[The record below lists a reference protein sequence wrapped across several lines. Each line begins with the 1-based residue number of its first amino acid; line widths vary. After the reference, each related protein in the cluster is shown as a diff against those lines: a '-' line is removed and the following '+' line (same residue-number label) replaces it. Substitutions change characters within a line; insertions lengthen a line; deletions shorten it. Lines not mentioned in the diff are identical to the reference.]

1 MPELPEVEV
10 TRRGLLPHV
19 VGRRIVGVTVRHRGL
34 RWPVE
39 PELEA
44 RLTGRVIGR
53 IERRGKYLL
62 LECLPPVGIA
72 IAASDAAGAPAS
84 AGGSCGDA
92 GMSSPGANDMPDPD
106 AAPGWLLVHLGM
118 TGTLRVY
125 PDAPAAGPHD
135 HLDLVLAPGP
145 GRVDPA
151 NAAGQAEKA
160 AMVLRFRDPRRFGA
174 IIWTPLAE
182 SALSEH
188 PLLSRLGIEPFD
200 PRFDGAWLHR
210 LTRGRSVAIKQAL
223 LAGEIVVGV
232 GNIYCSES
240 LFRAGIRPTTPAGRL
255 SLARCEKLAVAV
267 RETLAEAIARG
278 GSTLRDFVG
287 SDGSSGYFQLD
298 CFVYDRAGEPCR
310 VCGTPIRQIVQGQ
323 RSTFYC
329 AHCQH

>member
-10 TRRGLLPHV
+10 TRRGLQPHV
-19 VGRRIVGVTVRHRGL
+19 VGRRIADVTVRHRGL

-62 LECLPPVGIA
+62 LECLPATG
-72 IAASDAAGAPAS
+72 
-84 AGGSCGDA
+84 GDA
-92 GMSSPGANDMPDPD
+92 TSRDTDD
-106 AAPGWLLVHLGM
+106 ADAVGWLLVHLGM

-125 PDAPAAGPHD
+125 PEAPAAGAHD
-135 HLDLVLAPGP
+135 HLDLSLAPMEGATGAQDDGKP
-145 GRVDPA
+145 VT
-151 NAAGQAEKA
+151 
-160 AMVLRFRDPRRFGA
+160 LRFRDPRRFGA

-182 SALSEH
+182 DALAEH
-188 PLLSRLGIEPFD
+188 PLLRRLGIEPFD
-200 PRFDGAWLHR
+200 PRFDGAWMHR

-223 LAGEIVVGV
+223 LAGDIVVGV

-240 LFRAGIRPTTPAGRL
+240 LFRAGIRPTTPVGRI
-255 SLARCEKLAVAV
+255 SLPRYEKLAVAV

-329 AHCQH
+329 PHCQH

>member
-19 VGRRIVGVTVRHRGL
+19 VGRRIAQVTVRHRGL

-44 RLTGRVIGR
+44 RLTGRLIGR

-62 LECLPPVGIA
+62 LECLPAPA
-72 IAASDAAGAPAS
+72 LAAETERPADASAAPDGGDSAAGAT
-84 AGGSCGDA
+84 
-92 GMSSPGANDMPDPD
+92 
-106 AAPGWLLVHLGM
+106 GWLLVHLGM

-125 PDAPAAGPHD
+125 PDPPAAGAHD
-135 HLDLVLAPGP
+135 HLDLLLAADERA
-145 GRVDPA
+145 GRGDT
-151 NAAGQAEKA
+151 AAGA
-160 AMVLRFRDPRRFGA
+160 VTLRFRDPRRFGA

-188 PLLSRLGIEPFD
+188 PLLRRLGVEPFD
-200 PRFDGAWLHR
+200 PRFDGAWFHR
-210 LTRGRSVAIKQAL
+210 LTRGRTVAIKQAL
-223 LAGEIVVGV
+223 LAGDIVVGV

-240 LFRAGIRPTTPAGRL
+240 LFRAGIRPTTPAGRI
-255 SLARCEKLAVAV
+255 SLPRYERLASAV

-329 AHCQH
+329 PHCQR

>member
-19 VGRRIVGVTVRHRGL
+19 VGRRIEHVTVRHRGL

-39 PELEA
+39 PGLEA
-44 RLTGRVIGR
+44 HLTGRVIGR

-62 LECLPPVGIA
+62 LECLP
-72 IAASDAAGAPAS
+72 AS
-84 AGGSCGDA
+84 AGEGGE
-92 GMSSPGANDMPDPD
+92 
-106 AAPGWLLVHLGM
+106 APGWLLVHLGM

-125 PDAPAAGPHD
+125 PDAPAVGPHD
-135 HLDLVLAPGP
+135 HLDIVLAPSG
-145 GRVDPA
+145 GADH
-151 NAAGQAEKA
+151 GG

-182 SALSEH
+182 AALPEH
-188 PLLSRLGIEPFD
+188 PLLRRLGIEPFD
-200 PRFDGAWLHR
+200 PRFDGAWFHR

-240 LFRAGIRPTTPAGRL
+240 LFRAGIRPTTPAGKI
-255 SLARCEKLAVAV
+255 SLARYDKLAAAV
-267 RETLAEAIARG
+267 RETLTEAIARG

-287 SDGSSGYFQLD
+287 SDGSTGYFQLD
-298 CFVYDRAGEPCR
+298 CLVYDRAGEPCR

-329 AHCQH
+329 PHCQH

>member
-19 VGRRIVGVTVRHRGL
+19 VGCRIVDVTVRHRGL

-44 RLTGRVIGR
+44 RLTGRVIQR

-62 LECLPPVGIA
+62 LECLP
-72 IAASDAAGAPAS
+72 APES
-84 AGGSCGDA
+84 
-92 GMSSPGANDMPDPD
+92 D

-135 HLDLVLAPGP
+135 HLDLVLAPE
-145 GRVDPA
+145 
-151 NAAGQAEKA
+151 AGQDGRP

-174 IIWTPLAE
+174 IVWTPLAE
-182 SALSEH
+182 SALAEH
-188 PLLSRLGIEPFD
+188 PLLKRLGIEPFD
-200 PRFDGAWLHR
+200 PRFDGAWIHR

-240 LFRAGIRPTTPAGRL
+240 LFRAGIRPTTPAGRI
-255 SLARCEKLAVAV
+255 SLARCEKLAEAV
-267 RETLAEAIARG
+267 RATLAEAIARG

-329 AHCQH
+329 PQCQH

>member
-19 VGRRIVGVTVRHRGL
+19 VGRRIVQVTVRHRGL

-62 LECLPPVGIA
+62 LECLP
-72 IAASDAAGAPAS
+72 APA
-84 AGGSCGDA
+84 GGR
-92 GMSSPGANDMPDPD
+92 SPGPENDS
-106 AAPGWLLVHLGM
+106 PGWLLVHLGM

-125 PDAPAAGPHD
+125 PDAPPAGPHD
-135 HLDLVLAPGP
+135 HLDIALAPASAP
-145 GRVDPA
+145 GGVQD
-151 NAAGQAEKA
+151 GSL
-160 AMVLRFRDPRRFGA
+160 MVLRFRDPRRFGA

-182 SALSEH
+182 AALSEH
-188 PLLSRLGIEPFD
+188 PLLRRLGIEPFD
-200 PRFDGAWLHR
+200 PRFDGGWFHR

-240 LFRAGIRPTTPAGRL
+240 LFRAGIRPTTPAGKI
-255 SLARCEKLAVAV
+255 SLARYDKLAAAV
-267 RETLAEAIARG
+267 RETLTEAIARG

-298 CFVYDRAGEPCR
+298 CLVYDRAGEPCR

-329 AHCQH
+329 PHCQH

>member
-19 VGRRIVGVTVRHRGL
+19 VGRRIVQVTVRHRGL

-62 LECLPPVGIA
+62 LECLP
-72 IAASDAAGAPAS
+72 APA
-84 AGGSCGDA
+84 GD
-92 GMSSPGANDMPDPD
+92 GPSPGPGDD
-106 AAPGWLLVHLGM
+106 APGWLLVHLGM

-125 PDAPAAGPHD
+125 PDAPAAGAHD
-135 HLDLVLAPGP
+135 HLDIVLAPAGGP
-145 GRVDPA
+145 GHAQDSAP
-151 NAAGQAEKA
+151 
-160 AMVLRFRDPRRFGA
+160 MVLRFRDPRRFGA

-182 SALSEH
+182 AALAEH
-188 PLLSRLGIEPFD
+188 PLLRRLGLEPFD
-200 PRFDGAWLHR
+200 PRFDGAWFHK

-240 LFRAGIRPTTPAGRL
+240 LFRAGIRPTTPAGKI
-255 SLARCEKLAVAV
+255 SLARYDKLAAAV
-267 RETLAEAIARG
+267 RETLTEAIARG

-298 CFVYDRAGEPCR
+298 CLVYDRAGEPCR
-310 VCGTPIRQIVQGQ
+310 VCGTSIRQIVQGQ

-329 AHCQH
+329 PHCQH

>member
-19 VGRRIVGVTVRHRGL
+19 VGRRIVRVTVRHRGL

-62 LECLPPVGIA
+62 LECLPA
-72 IAASDAAGAPAS
+72 QETD
-84 AGGSCGDA
+84 
-92 GMSSPGANDMPDPD
+92 DPERVQD
-106 AAPGWLLVHLGM
+106 DPSGESGESGEPGWLLVHLGM

-125 PDAPAAGPHD
+125 PDPPAAGAHD
-135 HLDLVLAPGP
+135 HLDLVLAPAD
-145 GRVDPA
+145 GRNGD
-151 NAAGQAEKA
+151 AGN
-160 AMVLRFRDPRRFGA
+160 MVLRFRDPRRFGA

-182 SALSEH
+182 AALSEH
-188 PLLSRLGIEPFD
+188 PLLRRLGIEPFD
-200 PRFDGAWLHR
+200 PRFDGAWFHK

-240 LFRAGIRPTTPAGRL
+240 LFRAGIRPTTPAGRI
-255 SLARCEKLAVAV
+255 SLARYDKLAAAV
-267 RETLAEAIARG
+267 RETLTEAIARG

-298 CFVYDRAGEPCR
+298 CLVYDRAGEPCR

-329 AHCQH
+329 PHCQH

>member
-19 VGRRIVGVTVRHRGL
+19 VGRRIAGVTVRHRGL

-62 LECLPPVGIA
+62 LECLPA
-72 IAASDAAGAPAS
+72 DARPDAD
-84 AGGSCGDA
+84 GD
-92 GMSSPGANDMPDPD
+92 D

-125 PDAPAAGPHD
+125 PDAPAAGAHD
-135 HLDLVLAPGP
+135 HLDLELVPA
-145 GRVDPA
+145 DPA
-151 NAAGQAEKA
+151 GSADAGAR
-160 AMVLRFRDPRRFGA
+160 MVLRFRDPRRFGA
-174 IIWTPLAE
+174 IIWTPLPEA
-182 SALSEH
+182 SLPEH
-188 PLLSRLGIEPFD
+188 PLLRRLGIEPFD
-200 PRFDGAWLHR
+200 PRFDGAWFHR

-223 LAGEIVVGV
+223 LAGDIVVGV

-240 LFRAGIRPTTPAGRL
+240 LFRAGIRPTTPAGRI
-255 SLARCEKLAVAV
+255 SLPRYEKLAAAV
-267 RETLAEAIARG
+267 RETLTEAIARG

-287 SDGSSGYFQLD
+287 SDGSTGYFQLD
-298 CFVYDRAGEPCR
+298 CLVYDRAGEPCR
-310 VCGTPIRQIVQGQ
+310 VCGTLIRQIVQGQ

-329 AHCQH
+329 PHCQH

>member
-19 VGRRIVGVTVRHRGL
+19 VGRRIVDVTVRHRGL

-39 PELEA
+39 PELEG
-44 RLTGRVIGR
+44 RLAGRVIGR

-62 LECLPPVGIA
+62 LECLPPVHV
-72 IAASDAAGAPAS
+72 AASANRPE
-84 AGGSCGDA
+84 GD
-92 GMSSPGANDMPDPD
+92 SET
-106 AAPGWLLVHLGM
+106 GWLLVHLGM

-125 PDAPAAGPHD
+125 PEAPAPGPHD
-135 HLDLVLAPGP
+135 HLDLLLAAEPDDAGA
-145 GRVDPA
+145 DPRPV
-151 NAAGQAEKA
+151 
-160 AMVLRFRDPRRFGA
+160 VLRFRDPRRFGA
-174 IIWTPLAE
+174 IVWSPLPE
-182 SALSEH
+182 SDLSDH
-188 PLLSRLGIEPFD
+188 PLLRKLGIEPFD

-210 LTRGRSVAIKQAL
+210 HTRWRSVAIKTAL
-223 LAGEIVVGV
+223 LAGDIVVGV

-310 VCGTPIRQIVQGQ
+310 VCGNPVRQIVQGQ

-329 AHCQH
+329 PHCQH

>member
-19 VGRRIVGVTVRHRGL
+19 VGRQIHDVTVRHRGL

-44 RLTGRVIGR
+44 HLTGRVIGR

-62 LECLPPVGIA
+62 LECLPAPGHEPRSA
-72 IAASDAAGAPAS
+72 DAPDDQDAPDHAS
-84 AGGSCGDA
+84 AT
-92 GMSSPGANDMPDPD
+92 
-106 AAPGWLLVHLGM
+106 GWLLVHLGM

-125 PDAPAAGPHD
+125 PDPPAAGTHD
-135 HLDLVLAPGP
+135 HLDLVLTPGP
-145 GRVDPA
+145 EHGDGA
-151 NAAGQAEKA
+151 T
-160 AMVLRFRDPRRFGA
+160 MVLRFRDPRRFGA

-188 PLLSRLGIEPFD
+188 PLLRRLGIEPFD

-210 LTRGRSVAIKQAL
+210 LTRGRSMAIKQAL
-223 LAGEIVVGV
+223 LGGEIVVGV

-240 LFRAGIRPTTPAGRL
+240 LFRAGIRPTTPAGRI
-255 SLARCEKLAVAV
+255 SAARCEKLAAAV

-278 GSTLRDFVG
+278 GTTLRDFVG

-298 CFVYDRAGEPCR
+298 CLVYDRAGEPCR
-310 VCGTPIRQIVQGQ
+310 VCSTPIRQIVQGQ

-329 AHCQH
+329 PHCQH

>member
-19 VGRRIVGVTVRHRGL
+19 VGRRIVEVTVRHRGL
-34 RWPVE
+34 RWPVA

-44 RLTGRVIGR
+44 RLAGRVIGR

-62 LECLPPVGIA
+62 LECLP
-72 IAASDAAGAPAS
+72 AADAAGV
-84 AGGSCGDA
+84 GD
-92 GMSSPGANDMPDPD
+92 DQD

-125 PDAPAAGPHD
+125 PDPPAAGAHD
-135 HLDLVLAPGP
+135 HLDLSLAPVGKTEALEG
-145 GRVDPA
+145 GRV
-151 NAAGQAEKA
+151 
-160 AMVLRFRDPRRFGA
+160 VLRFRDPRRFGA
-174 IIWTPLAE
+174 IVWTPLAE

-188 PLLSRLGIEPFD
+188 PLLNRLGIEPFD

-267 RETLAEAIARG
+267 RETLTEAIARG

-298 CFVYDRAGEPCR
+298 CLVYDRAGEPCR
-310 VCGTPIRQIVQGQ
+310 VCGTPIRQVVQGQ

-329 AHCQH
+329 PHCQH